1 MQYRFLIPSLTALLT
16 VIGCVSQIS
25 PTPAN
30 ENRQSI
36 NQKSATTGET
46 VLTQNRSGVN
56 FICREGH
63 DNQTNQ
69 SQYTTYAWTP
79 EGKRAIIRW
88 VKAWGNSREWTPKT
102 RCETVSK
109 KFQEAYNNGSLKY
122 IANGW
127 ENNQP
132 VVCTARQK
140 GGNCVTTLMT
150 LRSGDDPI
158 VVTKNVVE
166 LLNGRG
172 TGVIRHSSNP
182 NLKVQ
187 QYYEIDFEKF
197 LEVAP
202 IE

>member
-1 MQYRFLIPSLTALLT
+1 MGYQTFIASLATIFA
-16 VIGCVSQIS
+16 VGCVSNVQ

-30 ENRQSI
+30 DNNDVSTSTNTKTSTVTAQS
-36 NQKSATTGET
+36 SSE
-46 VLTQNRSGVN
+46 VS

-63 DNQTNQ
+63 DAQTGKG
-69 SQYTTYAWTP
+69 QYTTYAWTP

-88 VKAWGNSREWTPKT
+88 VKAWHNSGTWTPQT

-109 KFQEAYNNGSLKY
+109 KFQEAYNNGSLQY

-127 ENNQP
+127 QNNQP
-132 VVCTARQK
+132 VICTARQK
-140 GGNCVTTLMT
+140 GGECVTTLMT
-150 LRSGDDPI
+150 LRAEDDPI
-158 VVTKNVVE
+158 AVTKDVVE

-172 TGVIRHSSNP
+172 TGVIRHSSSDM
-182 NLKVQ
+182 KIQ
-187 QYYEIDFEKF
+187 QYYEIDFQKF